1 MLWIWRV
8 AAEIGVSGTGTL
20 DVFGV
25 RRFLK
30 NPAWR
35 ESALGRLGGFSGA
48 PGSRNEKIK
57 GEERWKKI

>member
-1 MLWIWRV
+1 MNLV
-8 AAEIGVSGTGTL
+8 AAEIRVSGADTA
-20 DVFGV
+20 DVFAVG
-25 RRFLK
+25 RSLK